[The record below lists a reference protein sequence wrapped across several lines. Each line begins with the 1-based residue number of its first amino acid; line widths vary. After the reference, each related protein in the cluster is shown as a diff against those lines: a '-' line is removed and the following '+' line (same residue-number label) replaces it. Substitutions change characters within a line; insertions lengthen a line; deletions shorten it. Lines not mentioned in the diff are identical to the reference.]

1 MTQLFDS
8 IPTDCTQQIL
18 CCYFNSTKKIQIL
31 RLESIPNSKFE
42 RVVFPLERL
51 LFEAP
56 PDAQLEVY
64 RSTQTG
70 TSLSTRIACDRLRV
84 N

>member
-1 MTQLFDS
+1 MTQLFNS
-8 IPTDCTQQIL
+8 IPTDCADRIL
-18 CCYFNSTKKIQIL
+18 CCYFNPTKKIQIL

-56 PDAQLEVY
+56 SDAELEVY
-64 RSTQTG
+64 RSTRTG